1 MGWAGDEASGWQEY
15 RQENRQAGCRNVTC
29 HVLRVEGCVRKSQ
42 HVSKKDLKNG
52 GSGGLFEEKDKKN
65 PTAART

>member
-29 HVLRVEGCVRKSQ
+29 HVLRVEGCVCKSQ
-42 HVSKKDLKNG
+42 HVSKKALENG
-52 GSGGLFEEKDKKN
+52 GSGGLFE
-65 PTAART
+65 